1 MPARQARGADRACVR
16 MSVGCPT
23 VFPVIDAGAGTQATL
38 DDLGTPLTEV
48 TFVVFDLE
56 TTGGSPADAGIT
68 EIGAVKVR
76 GGEVL
81 GEFGTLVDPGLPI
94 PPFVAMLTGITE
106 ITVRGAPKIGEV
118 VPSFL
123 EFTRGCVL
131 VAHNAP
137 FDVGFM
143 RAACAGG
150 DRPWPAYTVVDTA
163 TLARATLTRDEVPNC
178 KLATLA
184 TFFRAATQPKHRA
197 LDDARATV
205 DVLHGLIERLGAYG
219 VTSLEELT
227 AFRRAPTDAQR
238 EKRHLADD
246 VPTAPGVYMFVD
258 DRGEVLYIGKS
269 SDLRRRV
276 RSYFTAAETRGRV
289 REMVGIAERVV
300 PIVCAT
306 PLEAEVR
313 ELRLIG
319 EHKPRYNRR
328 SKFPERGSW
337 LKLTDE
343 PYPRLSVVRQVR
355 DDGGT
360 YLGPFGSSRTAE
372 RARDALH
379 EAFRLR
385 RCTRRISPR
394 RPPGGACVL
403 AEMGR
408 CGAPC
413 TGSESVEE
421 YAAHATAVHA
431 AMTRDVRTIVAAH
444 RARIDALAAGLRYEE
459 AAVHRDRL
467 AAFLRGADRAQ
478 RLAALSECA
487 QLVAGRPGGRWPG
500 AEVGAWE
507 LAVVRYGRLA
517 AAGYLPRGAHPEPYV
532 DALVATAETVR
543 PGPGVTGAALAE
555 EMECVLRWLE
565 SPGVR
570 LVRLDGT
577 WSMPAYGAG
586 SARAVYDVDTHGAVE
601 APGDGGGSVS
611 GRPMR

>member
-1 MPARQARGADRACVR
+1 
-16 MSVGCPT
+16 
-23 VFPVIDAGAGTQATL
+23 VIDAGAGPAEGHRQGTL
-38 DDLGTPLTEV
+38 DDLGTPLAEV

-56 TTGGSPADAGIT
+56 TTGGSPAEAGIT

-76 GGEVL
+76 GGEVV
-81 GEFGTLVDPGLPI
+81 GELATLVDPGLPI

-106 ITVRGAPKIGEV
+106 VTLRGAPSVGEV

-143 RAACAGG
+143 RAACAAH

-184 TFFRAATQPKHRA
+184 GFFRAATQPIHRA

-219 VTSLEELT
+219 VTSLEELI

-238 EKRHLADD
+238 KKRHLADD
-246 VPTAPGVYMFVD
+246 VPSAPGVYRFED
-258 DRGEVLYIGKS
+258 SRGETLYIGKS

-337 LKLTDE
+337 IKLTDE
-343 PYPRLSVVRQVR
+343 PYPRLSIVRRVR

-379 EAFRLR
+379 EAFLLR
-385 RCTRRISPR
+385 RCTQRISPR
-394 RPPGGACVL
+394 RPTTACVL

-413 TGSESVEE
+413 TGAESVEE
-421 YAAHATAVHA
+421 YAGHVTAVRA
-431 AMTRDVRTIVAAH
+431 AMTRDVRPVVTAH
-444 RARIDALAAGLRYEE
+444 RGRIDTLAAALRYEE

-467 AAFLRGADRAQ
+467 AAFVRGADRSQ
-478 RLAALSECA
+478 RLTALAGCA
-487 QLVAGRPGGRWPG
+487 QLVAGRPAGEKPWGGGR
-500 AEVGAWE
+500 GAWE

-517 AAGYLPRGAHPEPYV
+517 AAGYLPPGAHPDPYI

-565 SPGVR
+565 GPGVR

-577 WSMPAYGAG
+577 WSMPAHGAG
-586 SARAVYDVDTHGAVE
+586 SVRAAYDIDTHGAAE
-601 APGDGGGSVS
+601 APGDTGRTVS
-611 GRPMR
+611 GRPLR

>member
-1 MPARQARGADRACVR
+1 

-23 VFPVIDAGAGTQATL
+23 VVPVIDPGARRAGEPRQAAL
-38 DDLGTPLTEV
+38 DDLGTPLPEV

-56 TTGGSPADAGIT
+56 TTGGSPAEAGIT

-81 GEFGTLVDPGLPI
+81 GEMATLVDPGLPI

-106 ITVRGAPKIGEV
+106 VTVRGAPPIGEV

-143 RAACAGG
+143 RAACAAG
-150 DRPWPAYTVVDTA
+150 DRTWPAYTVVDTA
-163 TLARATLTRDEVPNC
+163 ALARVTLTRDDVPDR

-184 TFFRAATQPKHRA
+184 RFFRAATQPRHRA

-219 VTSLEELT
+219 VTSLEELV

-238 EKRHLADD
+238 RKRHLAEG
-246 VPTAPGVYMFVD
+246 VPGAPGVYMFTD
-258 DRGEVLYIGKS
+258 ARGETLYIGKS

-276 RSYFTAAETRGRV
+276 RSYFTAAETRRRV

-313 ELRLIG
+313 ELRLIA

-328 SKFPERGSW
+328 SKFPERGCW

-343 PYPRLSVVRQVR
+343 PFPRLSIVRRVR

-385 RCTRRISPR
+385 RCTRRITPR
-394 RPPGGACVL
+394 RPTSACAL

-413 TGSESVEE
+413 TGAESAQE
-421 YAAHATAVHA
+421 YARHATAVHA
-431 AMTRDVRTIVAAH
+431 AMTSDVREVVAAH
-444 RARIDALAAGLRYEE
+444 RGRIDALSADLRYEE

-467 AAFLRGADRAQ
+467 AAFVRGADRGQ
-478 RLAALSECA
+478 RLTALAGCA
-487 QLVAGRPGGRWPG
+487 QLVAGRPAGEKAWGGGP
-500 AEVGAWE
+500 GAWE
-507 LAVVRYGRLA
+507 LAVVRHGRLA

-565 SPGVR
+565 TPGAR

-577 WSMPAYGAG
+577 WSLPAHGAG
-586 SARAVYDVDTHGAVE
+586 SARATYDIDTHGAVE
-601 APGDGGGSVS
+601 APSDAARGVA
-611 GRPMR
+611 GRPLR